1 MVSWISIIFFLS
13 YYYILKKFT
22 DYFFYETYNTRLQER
37 YRDGHL
43 THPGIDPNLWFDH
56 SVELI
61 KIRFTVS
68 QTLRLRICERDV
80 VYQLLVPRHW
90 VQAPNLRPY
99 KQLCENKLKLR
110 QPNLVLRWPNFRSE
124 MSELRRI
131 IQGVVVKSWWYML
144 STSSSTRSD

>member
-1 MVSWISIIFFLS
+1 M
-13 YYYILKKFT
+13 
-22 DYFFYETYNTRLQER
+22 
-37 YRDGHL
+37 

-68 QTLRLRICERDV
+68 QTLRLRICEWDV

-144 STSSSTRSD
+144 STSSSTRSRLKSASSSSSFSSYLLDKLYSS